1 MASASISE
9 SVMHSITPAK
19 CDDEYYP
26 GEGNTELQCF
36 PTLVDNRFYASLPSL
51 SQGSTNTIIFNPD
64 EGLSDIV
71 LTLQLP
77 APGGAVTYA
86 GWAFPQNWGASMVT
100 QVALRIGGSALYY
113 FTGDQIFID
122 TLTDCE
128 SSDKK
133 QAVADYSGG
142 LVQGAG
148 LGDLSKRTASVYLKM
163 PFNTISAL
171 QKQLPLPTDLLT
183 QPVQIL
189 VTFNSFQNVAFWY
202 GAGAKNLAT
211 LPVAFSSAQVNFRK
225 TTMQSSEHLLARRE
239 NMLTHAL
246 SYPLRYFAQTTFR
259 TNIVPGAQQADGSYP
274 PSQINLTG
282 FRSGSVKYIDVWC
295 QKLVNGNPVPGAN
308 YNFADIVSA
317 RLLINGLVMY
327 DSQFNSGIWSLCER
341 KTTTQFNTVDLV
353 AAADNSAAVPS
364 AAYSSWL
371 TIPFAQVC
379 EDVAFKNVVN
389 LGYPIQNSVVNLQL
403 VLAEGNGAD
412 TYQVSAAYHYA
423 SSLIFTKNSC
433 EYVF

>member
-1 MASASISE
+1 MI
-9 SVMHSITPAK
+9 
-19 CDDEYYP
+19 
-26 GEGNTELQCF
+26 Q
-36 PTLVDNRFYASLPSL
+36 
-51 SQGSTNTIIFNPD
+51 
-64 EGLSDIV
+64 
-71 LTLQLP
+71 
-77 APGGAVTYA
+77 
-86 GWAFPQNWGASMVT
+86 

-133 QAVADYSGG
+133 EAVASYAGG
-142 LVQGAG
+142 LVQNDQ
-148 LGDLSKRTASVYLKM
+148 LNDLAKRTASVYLKM

-189 VTFNSFQNVAFWY
+189 ITFNSFQNVAFWY
-202 GAGAKNLAT
+202 GSGDKNYGA
-211 LPVAFSSAQVNFRK
+211 LPTSFASAQVNFRK

-239 NMLTHAL
+239 NMLQHAL

-259 TNIVPGAQQADGSYP
+259 TNIVPSAERADGSYSA
-274 PSQINLTG
+274 SQINLTG
-282 FRSGSVKYIDVWC
+282 FRSGSVKYIDIWVN
-295 QKLVNGNPVPGAN
+295 KLENGNPVPGAN
-308 YNFADIVSA
+308 YNFVDIVSA

-327 DSQFNSGIWSLCER
+327 DSQYNSGIWSLCER
-341 KTTTQFNTVDLV
+341 KTTTQFSSETLV
-353 AAADNSAAVPS
+353 ASSDNTKAVASPGT
-364 AAYSSWL
+364 SSWL

-403 VLAEGNGAD
+403 TLNEGNGSD
-412 TYQVSAAYHYA
+412 VYQVSSAYHYA
-423 SSLIFTKNSC
+423 SSLIFTKNSA
-433 EYVF
+433 EYIF